1 MADQPAIGFVER
13 ARRGLAYRRM
23 KARERASRTTRRA
36 TSRWRLRPN
45 FLILGAQKAGTTSLH
60 SYLSEHPA
68 VLSASMKEV
77 QYFNKLY
84 DRGES
89 WYRAQFPL
97 VTNARTI
104 RRRLDVTPAVGEAT
118 AAYLFHPRVPE
129 RVHAFDPRM
138 NLVAVIRDPV
148 DRAYSHFQME
158 LRWGRESCS
167 LEDALAREELEIP
180 SELERIRNDPEYV
193 SPNGL
198 ARTYVARGRY
208 AEQLELWLQFFPRT
222 QLLVLTSEELLA
234 DPAQVMS
241 RIASF
246 LGIPEWRAETYP
258 LRGARPYPPISTEAR
273 ERLARTFE
281 PHNRAL
287 EALLGRE
294 LGWTRPAAGAA
305 PLDEGGR
312 VDAR

>member
-1 MADQPAIGFVER
+1 
-13 ARRGLAYRRM
+13 M
-23 KARERASRTTRRA
+23 KAMQRVSRTARRA
-36 TSRWRLRPN
+36 TSRWRLRPT
-45 FLILGAQKAGTTSLH
+45 FLVLGAQKAGTTSLH

-68 VLSASMKEV
+68 VLSAALKEV
-77 QYFNKLY
+77 QYFNLFY

-97 VTNARTI
+97 ATTAWAI
-104 RRRLDVTPAVGEAT
+104 RRRLGVSPAVGEAT
-118 AAYLFHPRVPE
+118 AAYLFYPRVPE

-138 NLVAVIRDPV
+138 NLIAVLRDPV

-158 LRWGRESCS
+158 LRWGRESGS
-167 LEDALAREELEIP
+167 FEDALAQEEREIP
-180 SELERIRNDPEYV
+180 PELERIRNDPEYV
-193 SPNGL
+193 SHNGFS
-198 ARTYVARGRY
+198 RTYVARGLY
-208 AEQLELWLQFFPRT
+208 AEQLERWLQFFPRA

-246 LGIPEWRAETYP
+246 FGIPEWRAETYP

-281 PHNRAL
+281 PHNRVL

-294 LGWTRPAAGAA
+294 LGWTRPAAGSA

-312 VDAR
+312 VEAC